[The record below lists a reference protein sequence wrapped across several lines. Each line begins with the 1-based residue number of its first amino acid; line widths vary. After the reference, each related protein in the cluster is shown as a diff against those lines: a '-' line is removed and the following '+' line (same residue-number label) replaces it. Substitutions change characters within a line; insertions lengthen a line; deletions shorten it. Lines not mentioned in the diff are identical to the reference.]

1 MKKKTKRIAK
11 AVGVCATA
19 AAVSATMLAGCDW
32 FHPFQQEIECVYG
45 PPPDWQDQYR
55 PEDDEPQDVYGP
67 PGGFGIYDPEEDDP
81 APVYG
86 PPGDDYD
93 PALEEVEC
101 VYGPPE
107 DFGLEEPAD

>member
-1 MKKKTKRIAK
+1 M
-11 AVGVCATA
+11 
-19 AAVSATMLAGCDW
+19 
-32 FHPFQQEIECVYG
+32 
-45 PPPDWQDQYR
+45 
-55 PEDDEPQDVYGP
+55 YGP